1 MTTSKKFFL
10 NNYRAN
16 TWCFTIQNYDEEVE
30 QKLYDIFQKLQL
42 KYMIY
47 GREIAS
53 TTGTRHLQGYFRGLL
68 CYRKTISAAGTFT
81 HSTRG
86 PMCIWSYLMPAKG
99 TEEDNWKYCT
109 KSGDYVEIGQKIK
122 SLEEKIKRDKKWA
135 QMKEDCLKMTV
146 ENFSDKYPRES
157 VIYRNQ
163 LKNWETDLTVSN

>member
-1 MTTSKKFFL
+1 
-10 NNYRAN
+10 
-16 TWCFTIQNYDEEVE
+16 
-30 QKLYDIFQKLQL
+30 
-42 KYMIY
+42 
-47 GREIAS
+47 
-53 TTGTRHLQGYFRGLL
+53 
-68 CYRKTISAAGTFT
+68 
-81 HSTRG
+81 
-86 PMCIWSYLMPAKG
+86 MPAKG